1 MAIKPISIS
10 QLNNYIGR
18 VISTDPLIGNVTVIG
33 EISNL
38 KYHGT
43 GHIYFSL
50 KDETSTIRCFLHAN
64 YAQTLRYELAEG
76 MEITAAGYVSVF
88 ERGGYYSF
96 NVKDLEVSGQ
106 GSMAMAFEQIKLK
119 LEKEGL
125 FDMSHKK
132 ELPYF
137 PNKIAIVTSETGA
150 AVQDMLKIIRSRNN
164 ITDILIYPVIVQG
177 PMAAPEISSAIKD
190 LNENFTDI
198 DLIIVGRGGGSMEDL
213 WAFNEEQVA
222 RAIYDSKIPII
233 SAVGHEI
240 DFTISDF
247 VADKRAETPTAAAAM
262 AVPDVAQLKIQLEI
276 LKERSYQYLDNYI
289 ERNRN
294 KIKLLKAKLDSLN
307 PHRIVDIGY
316 GAILD
321 NQRKLIKS
329 IKDISQNETLTIML
343 KDGEIEVEVKKITGA
358 DNE

>member
-1 MAIKPISIS
+1 
-10 QLNNYIGR
+10 
-18 VISTDPLIGNVTVIG
+18 
-33 EISNL
+33 
-38 KYHGT
+38 
-43 GHIYFSL
+43 
-50 KDETSTIRCFLHAN
+50 
-64 YAQTLRYELAEG
+64 
-76 MEITAAGYVSVF
+76 
-88 ERGGYYSF
+88 
-96 NVKDLEVSGQ
+96 
-106 GSMAMAFEQIKLK
+106 MAMAFEQIKLK

-132 ELPYF
+132 KLPYF

-307 PHRIVDIGY
+307 PHRIIDIGY